1 MRSRCF
7 APLMLTG
14 SCARGTAQRAVAD
27 DSADDDMDRL
37 KAIELQLKSLEPPTP
52 SLPPTSALGSITA
65 TSALAPLSRR
75 APAPTHA
82 PIPVVLHDESVR

>member
-1 MRSRCF
+1 V
-7 APLMLTG
+7 
-14 SCARGTAQRAVAD
+14 AQHAVAD

-37 KAIELQLKSLEPPTP
+37 KAIELQLKSLEPSTP

-75 APAPTHA
+75 APAPTPA